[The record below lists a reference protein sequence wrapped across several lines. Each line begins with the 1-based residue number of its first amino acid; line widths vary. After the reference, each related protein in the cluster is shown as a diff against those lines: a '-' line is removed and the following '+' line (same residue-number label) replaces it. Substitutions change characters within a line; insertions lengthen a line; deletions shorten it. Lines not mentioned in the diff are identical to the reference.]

1 MGSQKI
7 KLMSNKPFDEL
18 YTPNEAIE
26 CLLSFIP
33 KSVKTIW
40 EPTAI
45 PNSKIVEVLRQNGYK
60 VITSH
65 LDEGYD
71 FLKYLPEEEFDMII
85 TNPPFSLKDKF
96 LKRGFEIDK
105 PFFFLLPL
113 TTLES
118 KKRNK
123 LFSTHRIEMVI
134 PNKRFNFMKDKKS
147 SWFQTSW
154 IGYKIGL
161 ENQLNFIELKNE
173 LQTDNSLKEDT
184 IPQE

>member
-1 MGSQKI
+1 MTTQKV

-18 YTPNEAIE
+18 YTPNEATE

-45 PNSKIVEVLRQNGYK
+45 PNSTIVKVLRDNGYK

-65 LDEGYD
+65 IDKGQD
-71 FLKYLPEEEFDMII
+71 FLKYIPEEQFDMII

-96 LKRGFEIDK
+96 LKRAFEIDK

-113 TTLES
+113 TTLEGQ
-118 KKRNK
+118 KRNK
-123 LFSTHRIEMVI
+123 LFSNRKIEMVI
-134 PNKRFNFMKDKKS
+134 PNKRFNFIKGKKG

-154 IGYKIGL
+154 FGYKIGL
-161 ENQLNFIELKNE
+161 ENQLNFIDLTNDETE
-173 LQTDNSLKEDT
+173 
-184 IPQE
+184 